1 MNATTKIAVHAASWG
16 IALAVSASAY
26 AGDAVGEGAS
36 TPASATVQSAH
47 EFDLGPGLS
56 DAELDAHSGG
66 ADLHLNELNAKAVV
80 SDNYA
85 GNLMTGNNTIS
96 DNAFGN
102 TAGVPMVVQ
111 NTGNN
116 VSIQNSTI
124 LNLNL
129 R

>member
-1 MNATTKIAVHAASWG
+1 MNATKIAVHAASWG

-36 TPASATVQSAH
+36 TPATVQSAH

-80 SDNYA
+80 SDNHA